1 MLYVD
6 YLVMFIILI
15 CTAVN
20 RQSLIILYAF
30 ALNEFCFYISD
41 TDFSYCVLAASA
53 FAVTAFSASNIK
65 IELQFSLIW
74 YSVLFWMAG
83 FDYFA
88 FPHETYFYVIFPYII
103 KLVDI
108 YVIYHLI
115 KRGERAINGNTNAF
129 SCPLY

>member
-1 MLYVD
+1 MLIAD
-6 YLVMFIILI
+6 YSVYIIILLL
-15 CTAVN
+15 CLLN
-20 RQSLIILYAF
+20 RQSLIFLCAF
-30 ALNEFCFYISD
+30 AVSESFYFIQ
-41 TDFSYCVLAASA
+41 TNPVLDCAVIASA
-53 FAVTAFSASNIK
+53 FAVSAFSSSHIK
-65 IELQFSLIW
+65 KELQFSLIW
-74 YSVLFWMAG
+74 YSVLFWLAG

-115 KRGERAINGNTNAF
+115 KRGERASNGNTNAF

>member
-1 MLYVD
+1 MLYAD

-20 RQSLIILYAF
+20 RQSLIILCAF

-41 TDFSYCVLAASA
+41 TDFSYCILAAST
-53 FAVTAFSASNIK
+53 FAVTAFLSPHIK
-65 IELQFSLIW
+65 RELQFSLIC
-74 YSVLFWMAG
+74 YSVLFWIAG

-129 SCPLY
+129 NCPLY